1 MTQKN
6 LGCFKNS
13 KSLLRLSRKKRQK
26 RVAER
31 NVKAIAYFLQR
42 NELKALFKFSS
53 KVWKAME
60 SESKMN
66 EICLMKCIVEPFP
79 EDRNG
84 FPAKMKERIEM
95 KSIDDESLNIK
106 ESTRLL

>member
-1 MTQKN
+1 
-6 LGCFKNS
+6 
-13 KSLLRLSRKKRQK
+13 
-26 RVAER
+26 
-31 NVKAIAYFLQR
+31 
-42 NELKALFKFSS
+42 
-53 KVWKAME
+53 ME

-84 FPAKMKERIEM
+84 FPAKMKERVEM